1 VGLGVPLP
9 PTLSCGIIWP
19 VMSRGKQSPI
29 FVKTYDFLLW
39 LLGRTARFPKNERFR
54 LAKRLDDSAFA
65 FYDLLLQAGRLP
77 AEQRRE
83 KQRLLARADLE
94 LDRLRFTVR
103 LCQDLKLFSFKQYE
117 YCAERLVEIGRLL
130 GGWHKS
136 LA

>member
-1 VGLGVPLP
+1 
-9 PTLSCGIIWP
+9 
-19 VMSRGKQSPI
+19 MSEGKQSPI
-29 FVKTYDFLLW
+29 FVKTYDFLVW

-54 LAKRLDDSAFA
+54 MARRLEDSAFA

-77 AEQRRE
+77 KERRNE
-83 KQRLLARADLE
+83 KRQLLARADLE

-103 LCQDLKLFSFKQYE
+103 LCQELTLFSFKQYE

-136 LA
+136 LTVPSPAGNPP